1 MSSHFSSCPLAN
13 LEQEIFQVR
22 DNLHFENLALKIFA
36 YQYEANAVYR
46 TYCDYLKRTPEK
58 INRITEIP
66 YLPIEFFKTQTVIS
80 GNDAHEL
87 VFESSG
93 TTGQERSRHFIKN
106 ADLYRSAFL
115 TAFQRFYGSPDDFY
129 ILALLPS
136 YLENKH
142 SSLIFM
148 VNELIQQSGH
158 NESGFYLNNLDELA
172 ENLSILKNRSKKILL
187 LGVSFALLELAERY
201 PMDLSDV
208 TIMET
213 GGMKGRRKE
222 LTRHELHDI
231 LRTSFQTPRIHS
243 EYGMAELLTQAYSKG
258 GGLFEAPPW
267 MHVLV
272 REYNDPFQIRHNPC
286 QEVVSGGVNIIDL
299 ANLHSCAF
307 IETKDIGK
315 IYRDGTF
322 DILGRFDYSDVRGCN
337 LLVME

>member
-1 MSSHFSSCPLAN
+1 MSLQFSPGQIAN
-13 LEQEIFQVR
+13 LEQEIFQIR
-22 DNLHFENLALKIFA
+22 DKLHFEKLALKVFA
-36 YQYEANAVYR
+36 YQYEVNSVYR
-46 TYCDYLKRTPEK
+46 TYCDYLKRTPE
-58 INRITEIP
+58 NVNHITELP

-87 VFESSG
+87 FFESSG
-93 TTGQERSRHFIKN
+93 TTGQDRSRHFIKS
-106 ADLYRSAFL
+106 ADLYRNAFL
-115 TAFQRFYGSPDDFY
+115 TTFQRFYGSPDDFY

-158 NESGFYLNNLDELA
+158 KESGFYLDNLKELA
-172 ENLSILKNRSKKILL
+172 ENLSILKKRSQKILL

-213 GGMKGRRKE
+213 GGMKGRREE
-222 LTRHELHDI
+222 LTRHELHHI
-231 LRTSFQTPRIHS
+231 LRKSFQTSHIHS

-258 GGLFEAPPW
+258 DGLFETPPW
-267 MHVLV
+267 MHILV
-272 REYNDPFQIRHNPC
+272 REYNDPFHIRHKPDAT
-286 QEVVSGGVNIIDL
+286 EISGGVNIIDL

-315 IYRDGTF
+315 IYKDGTF
-322 DILGRFDYSDVRGCN
+322 EILGRFDYSDVRGCN